1 MDATVYVVI
10 LTLAIPFLL
19 HYLVNRGKGNAARLP
34 PSPPAVPVLGH
45 LHIVNK
51 SFHRV
56 LAGLS
61 ARHGPVFSMRL
72 GTRRALVVSSPESAR
87 ECLREHDVAF
97 ANRPQFESQKPVF
110 FGGAAL
116 STSNYGPYFRNLRRV
131 AAAQLLSAN
140 RVSRMS
146 GVISAEVRAM
156 VRRVNR
162 AAVSTGAA
170 RVQLKQRLFELSV
183 SVLME
188 TVAATKTTRA
198 GGGDTDDMSPE
209 AREWMRIVDEI
220 LPFISSA
227 NVWDYLPLLWWVD
240 VFGARRKL
248 AAVVRKRDAFLQRLI
263 DAERRRLAAG
273 GDGDKSMI
281 AVLLTLQQ
289 SEPEVYSDTTIMA
302 VCDVSI
308 FFSFTSLTAK
318 AYIPSIFLFV
328 DLMRFSSSDVKN
340 LFGAGTETTSTTTEW
355 AMTLLLNHPEAL
367 RKAQAEIDAVVGT
380 SRLLAPDDVPRL
392 TYLNH
397 AITETMRLYPAAPL
411 LLPHESSA
419 DCKVGGYDV
428 PAGTMLL
435 VNVYAIH
442 RDPAV
447 WDAPTEFVPK
457 RFEGGKAEGRLLMP
471 FGMGRR
477 KCPGETLALRTVGL
491 VLGTLIQCFD
501 WDRVDGVEIDM
512 TEKGGLTI
520 PKAVPLEAICKP
532 RAAMRD
538 VLREI

>member
-1 MDATVYVVI
+1 VRI
-10 LTLAIPFLL
+10 QR
-19 HYLVNRGKGNAARLP
+19 NE
-34 PSPPAVPVLGH
+34 
-45 LHIVNK
+45 
-51 SFHRV
+51 
-56 LAGLS
+56 
-61 ARHGPVFSMRL
+61 
-72 GTRRALVVSSPESAR
+72 SSPQ
-87 ECLREHDVAF
+87 
-97 ANRPQFESQKPVF
+97 N
-110 FGGAAL
+110 
-116 STSNYGPYFRNLRRV
+116 
-131 AAAQLLSAN
+131 
-140 RVSRMS
+140 
-146 GVISAEVRAM
+146 
-156 VRRVNR
+156 
-162 AAVSTGAA
+162 
-170 RVQLKQRLFELSV
+170 
-183 SVLME
+183 
-188 TVAATKTTRA
+188 
-198 GGGDTDDMSPE
+198 
-209 AREWMRIVDEI
+209 
-220 LPFISSA
+220 
-227 NVWDYLPLLWWVD
+227 
-240 VFGARRKL
+240 
-248 AAVVRKRDAFLQRLI
+248 
-263 DAERRRLAAG
+263 
-273 GDGDKSMI
+273 
-281 AVLLTLQQ
+281 
-289 SEPEVYSDTTIMA
+289 
-302 VCDVSI
+302 
-308 FFSFTSLTAK
+308 
-318 AYIPSIFLFV
+318 
-328 DLMRFSSSDVKN
+328 
-340 LFGAGTETTSTTTEW
+340 
-355 AMTLLLNHPEAL
+355 
-367 RKAQAEIDAVVGT
+367 EIDAVVGT

-512 TEKGGLTI
+512 TERGGLTI